1 MRAGMY
7 FQVKLAGEA
16 RTRLYELGKGHDEG
30 VAGKG
35 GAQVHQV
42 EALLVHARALQG
54 AAVDLSVQAST

>member
-1 MRAGMY
+1 MQGGMY
-7 FQVKLAGEA
+7 VQVKLAGEA

-42 EALLVHARALQG
+42 EALPGYARALQG
-54 AAVDLSVQAST
+54 AADLSVPTST